1 MTKVT
6 ELELSRLCHLDIQPY
21 TFGVTKP
28 STGAAAFLIVFG
40 LIFAGAGLA
49 LGVGFLTANPANVHG
64 SPVVAVLVSGI
75 FILIGG
81 GIVFGAIYGIRKLK
95 EQSAAQ
101 VAAPDSPWLWQKDW
115 AASRAESKNFNS
127 AVGLWLL
134 AGFWNAISLTL
145 TVGIAPK
152 LWRDSD
158 VKVLIP
164 LGFCFAGILLAGA
177 AVRATIRRERFGKTY
192 FEFASL
198 PFSPGKSLKGMIHLR
213 FTTTAR
219 HGVDLTLSCVRQ
231 VITGGGKN
239 QSTNRIVLWQSQ
251 VNVPQEALTPGPMG
265 DATIPVNF
273 VVPTDAYE
281 TNHDQ
286 PRDQMLWLLHAQA
299 DVPGVNYSDDFEVPV
314 FRLTPLAAPAPAA
327 TRFGDSQ
334 PEAAPA
340 FQSDAS
346 DVAAP
351 DNPKVVV
358 STSPTGG
365 TEFYFPP
372 FRNPMR
378 ALVLLLVTVA
388 FSALA
393 FGLQSVKAP
402 WLVTIVFG
410 CISLLL
416 VYGVVQSALGSFR
429 VEVSSGKLRVS
440 RALLGVTSTREVLF
454 SDIQK
459 ILVLTSS
466 QQGTNPN
473 NASYA
478 LRLQTKAGKKIALAD
493 AIDSRQEARWVA
505 AQLERSVGLKLD
517 THVTVDDVFAAYGP
531 PPQRGAASSR
541 QPMASQRRIAV
552 AMAISGAMVLAWIGL
567 MTFQFKSAMHGVPRR
582 PAATRSQTAGKSRA
596 QRVTYTPLTDVDAHR
611 LQLLPAQ
618 TQAEELLDRAIRHDD
633 KARDLFEQNITIW
646 LGDIKLTDRM
656 KQLEWR
662 SRFST
667 DLRVRYANADLN
679 LAMNGW
685 TKTENSADL
694 LITQAQTDKN
704 SRATAVYQMGM
715 LAGRGVGYSLIY
727 PVLVD
732 YARNDPDPY
741 VRQWAVEGMRYLGT
755 DDALDQLFYSFT
767 HDPSNAVRDRAGCNI
782 SDCGNFMR
790 KQRMR
795 MAPKLIALA
804 KDPGT
809 TPQMRNWTF
818 LALAEITDEHLPADT
833 EAWEHWYN
841 DHGVDKMAE
850 FEQMDWWR
858 VRGDE

>member
-1 MTKVT
+1 M
-6 ELELSRLCHLDIQPY
+6 
-21 TFGVTKP
+21 
-28 STGAAAFLIVFG
+28 
-40 LIFAGAGLA
+40 
-49 LGVGFLTANPANVHG
+49 
-64 SPVVAVLVSGI
+64 
-75 FILIGG
+75 IGG
-81 GIVFGAIYGIRKLK
+81 GIVFGAIYGTRKLK

-101 VAAPDSPWLWQKDW
+101 AAAPDSPWLWQKDW

-145 TVGIAPK
+145 TLGIAPK

-158 VKVLIP
+158 IKVLIP

-198 PFSPGKSLKGMIHLR
+198 PFSPGKSLKGTIHLR
-213 FTTTAR
+213 FNTTAR

-251 VNVPQEALTPGPMG
+251 ANVPQEALTPGPMG

-286 PRDQMLWLLHAQA
+286 PRDQVLWLLHAQA
-299 DVPGVNYSDDFEVPV
+299 DVPGVDYSDDFEVPL
-314 FRLTPLAAPAPAA
+314 FRLTPASAAAPAVN
-327 TRFGDSQ
+327 FGDTQ

-351 DNPKVVV
+351 NAPKVVV
-358 STSPTGG
+358 STGSSGG

-372 FRNPMR
+372 FRNPIR
-378 ALVLLLVTVA
+378 ALVLLLVTIA

-402 WLVTIVFG
+402 WFVTVVFG
-410 CISLLL
+410 LISLLL
-416 VYGVVQSALGSFR
+416 IYGVVQSALGSFR
-429 VEVSSGKLRVS
+429 IEVGSGKLRVG
-440 RALLGVTSTREVLF
+440 RTLLGMSSTREILF
-454 SDIQK
+454 SEIQK
-459 ILVLTSS
+459 ILVVATS

-473 NASYA
+473 NASYG
-478 LRLQTKAGKKIALAD
+478 LRLQTKGGKKIILAD
-493 AIDSRQEARWVA
+493 AIDNRQEARWVA
-505 AQLERSVGLKLD
+505 ARLEKFVGLQLD
-517 THVTVDDVFAAYGP
+517 THVAVDNVFGVYGP
-531 PPQRGAASSR
+531 PPQRGLAPTR
-541 QPMASQRRIAV
+541 QPLSLGRGRAMTV
-552 AMAISGAMVLAWIGL
+552 AFSGALVLAWIGF
-567 MTFQFKSAMHGVPRR
+567 MTYHFNSAIHGIPKR
-582 PAATRSQTAGKSRA
+582 PAATRSQAGTISRA
-596 QRVTYTPLTDVDAHR
+596 QRVTYTPLSEVEAQR

-618 TQAEELLDRAIRHDD
+618 TQAEELLDRTIQHDD

-646 LGDIKLTDRM
+646 LGDIKLSDRM

-685 TKTENSADL
+685 AKTENSADL

-704 SRATAVYQMGM
+704 SRAAAVYQMGM
-715 LAGRGVGYSLIY
+715 LAGRGIGYNLIY

-732 YARNDPDPY
+732 YAKNDPDPY

-755 DDALDQLFYSFT
+755 DEALGQLFDSFT
-767 HDPSNAVRDRAGCNI
+767 HDPSTAVRDRAGCNI

-804 KDPGT
+804 EDPQT

-818 LALAEITDEHLPADT
+818 LALAEITDEHLPADAS
-833 EAWEHWYN
+833 AWERWYN
-841 DHGVDKMAE
+841 DHGVDKMTE